1 MRAVLT
7 LTGALFRTTVRNR
20 QGLFWT
26 LFFPVVIMLV
36 FGLLNTG
43 GGMTVNL
50 AVAGPSGPVTDQV
63 AAAFGRVPIF
73 KVSRMAEADAL
84 RQVRAG
90 KEDAALVVPAG
101 ASLGSGGGPLGLE
114 LYYNDA
120 NYVQAQ
126 QTVAAIESSVS
137 SLDLALS
144 GRPPA
149 LTVQASPVSHSVR
162 ATFLDFLVPG
172 LVALMIM
179 QNALFSVGAGLTRW
193 KEQAILRRFL
203 ATPLRPVQFLGAVVL
218 NNLLASLVSLAIVV
232 FIAADV
238 LHAHVLVP
246 LLPLLAV
253 SVLGVAVFLSAA
265 FIVAGVS
272 RSQEATIP
280 IINLITFPMMFL
292 CGIFF
297 PVTSLPPLL
306 ATLVGYLPLTYLA
319 DAVRGLMSGQAAGF
333 TPAIAADLA
342 GLGAWLVVCTAVSA
356 RTWRWE

>member
-1 MRAVLT
+1 MRSLLT
-7 LTGALFRTTVRNR
+7 LTAALFKTTVRNR

-36 FGLLNTG
+36 FGLLDSG
-43 GGMTVNL
+43 GGFTVNL
-50 AVAGPSGPVTDQV
+50 AIAGPAGSATQAVS
-63 AAAFGRVPIF
+63 AAFGRIPLF
-73 KVSRMAEADAL
+73 KVSRLAEDTALAD
-84 RQVRAG
+84 VRSG

-101 ASLGSGGGPLGLE
+101 AALGGKPLALQ

-120 NYVQAQ
+120 NYVSAQ

-144 GRPPA
+144 GRQPA
-149 LTVQASPVSHSVR
+149 LTVQAAPVSHSVK

-172 LVALMIM
+172 IVALMIM
-179 QNALFSVGAGLTRW
+179 QNALFGVGSGLTRW

-203 ATPLRPVQFLGAVVL
+203 ATPLRPVQFLGAVIL
-218 NNLLASLVSLAIVV
+218 NNLVTSLVSLAIVV
-232 FIAADV
+232 FIAVDV
-238 LHAHVLVP
+238 LHAHVAVP
-246 LLPLLAV
+246 FLPVFVIA
-253 SVLGVAVFLSAA
+253 VLGVAVFLSIA
-265 FIVAGVS
+265 FIVAGLS

-297 PVTSLPPLL
+297 PVASLPPVLEKI
-306 ATLVGYLPLTYLA
+306 VGYLPLTYLA
-319 DAVRGLMSGQAAGF
+319 NAVRALMSGQAAGF
-333 TPAIAADLA
+333 TPAVLADVA
-342 GLGAWLVVCTAVSA
+342 GLAVWLVVCTAISA